1 MGNSLP
7 TKNYCSEHHRL
18 RPTVKLKSGFFYGA
32 EIPLDL
38 PVHPPGLG
46 PQDKQVTPPQGCW
59 LCHLLSHALWLAG
72 CPPSPRSCAL
82 PILPSA
88 GGSGLQDPR
97 SSKGWGDRCSEAG
110 PARGHMETRPS
121 GRKCQDLDP
130 VPQDSLASKV
140 GALSLGPAS
149 LRPPERPW
157 QSPAMLAGCSA
168 AVSTWVAHSKAG

>member
-46 PQDKQVTPPQGCW
+46 PQDKQVTLPQGCW

-72 CPPSPRSCAL
+72 CVHHR
-82 PILPSA
+82 
-88 GGSGLQDPR
+88 G
-97 SSKGWGDRCSEAG
+97 E
-110 PARGHMETRPS
+110 PARLPPLTEKLCSAHPPLC
-121 GRKCQDLDP
+121 GR
-130 VPQDSLASKV
+130 
-140 GALSLGPAS
+140 
-149 LRPPERPW
+149 LRPPGPPKFQRLGRQMLRGGACPGAHGNTAVREKMPGSGPCATGQPGLKGGCPQPW
-157 QSPAMLAGCSA
+157 ASLPP
-168 AVSTWVAHSKAG
+168 TP